1 MKKYNCNG
9 IVYTE
14 IERHPKFA
22 SAFSDKKRRY
32 SLYSIEDG
40 TATDFFLDEVIT
52 SSSYKPLRSWTENYI
67 VGRIGENYYI
77 VDSHGNCF
85 HESKKKYVI
94 CRNLILCDARTYKV
108 NGEKIEFFN
117 FAINKNLEKIDCSD
131 HSEQDVVE
139 VRGLA
144 MRKHYV
150 RYEVLNASGYASV
163 YRVNLDD
170 YSTKE
175 KLDQNVVF
183 TEYDRVGYVLLDY
196 DFNIAIDNRFT
207 NIHLLSRETLTYMLI
222 YQETKIRYH
231 SIMYGELA
239 CWIDGGDFE
248 FILKLGNTEP
258 IIHKKVDC
266 EPQYLKLDI
275 GGAYIYRISNK
286 AIVVQKADGQII
298 KNDSLSLDNL
308 YLGSLLE
315 KFLKNMEK

>member
-94 CRNLILCDARTYKV
+94 CRNLFVCKEDEGKKY
-108 NGEKIEFFN
+108 FN
-117 FAINKNLEKIDCSD
+117 FIVNKNLEKIDCSRRGLVEVYKYALLYNFVD
-131 HSEQDVVE
+131 GKWKYELLNTHGGISVKDVVISDSC
-139 VRGLA
+139 V
-144 MRKHYV
+144 
-150 RYEVLNASGYASV
+150 
-163 YRVNLDD
+163 
-170 YSTKE
+170 E
-175 KLDQNVVF
+175 KLDQNIG
-183 TEYDRVGYVLLDY
+183 TIMHGRNQRYVLLDY
-196 DFNIAIDNRFT
+196 DFNPMLSREYSIINF
-207 NIHLLSRETLTYMLI
+207 LSRETNTYILI
-222 YQETKIRYH
+222 DFNDKIEYY
-231 SIMYGELA
+231 SIMYGNLA
-239 CWIDGGDFE
+239 YWFDAGDFE
-248 FILKLGNTEP
+248 FMLKEGSAEP